1 MKYEKL
7 KALLSDNEVF
17 TEFIRALPNQEGEK
31 GIADGEK
38 VDDAMSPYSMLPNV
52 FHLIGPIN
60 AGHIDIVKAILNSE
74 GAIERFFLLTI
85 IPEEA
90 RELNQNLALVQLN
103 KQMTYYAWAINRIV
117 EVYAR
122 TFLTVIGE
130 EKEGSVSIVPLH
142 WKNVYIGEK
151 PFEGTTRIQQHYPDD
166 SGLTLNVNLV
176 DLMRI
181 DKSPIIERVLN
192 IYGEEIAE
200 TGTRQSEDS

>member
-60 AGHIDIVKAILNSE
+60 AGHIDIIKAILNSE
-74 GAIERFFLLTI
+74 GAIERFFLLTV

-90 RELNQNLALVQLN
+90 GEQNQNLALVQLN
-103 KQMTYYAWAINRIV
+103 KQMIYYAWAINRVV

-122 TFLTVIGE
+122 TFLTVVDE
-130 EKEGSVSIVPLH
+130 AKEGSVATVPLH

-151 PFEGTTRIQQHYPDD
+151 PFEGTTHIQQHYPDD
-166 SGLTLNVNLV
+166 NGLTLNVNLV
-176 DLMRI
+176 DLMRM

-192 IYGEEIAE
+192 VYAEEIAE
-200 TGTRQSEDS
+200 TGTKQSEDS

>member
-7 KALLSDNEVF
+7 KELLSDNEVF

-31 GIADGEK
+31 GIADGER

>member
-60 AGHIDIVKAILNSE
+60 AGHIDIIKAILNSE

-90 RELNQNLALVQLN
+90 GEQNRNLALVQLN
-103 KQMTYYAWAINRIV
+103 KQMTYYAWAINRVV

-122 TFLTVIGE
+122 TFLTVVDE
-130 EKEGSVSIVPLH
+130 VKEGSVATVPLH

-151 PFEGTTRIQQHYPDD
+151 PFEGTTHIQQHYPDD

-176 DLMRI
+176 DLMRM

-192 IYGEEIAE
+192 VYAEEIAE
-200 TGTRQSEDS
+200 TGTKQSEDS